1 MDLSLIYLPTAL
13 ALGALHALEP
23 GHAKTLT
30 AAYLIGTKGTGRDAV
45 LLGLS
50 VAFTHSFVVVGLSIG
65 AVLLGREAFT
75 DEAID
80 VLAIGS
86 SVIVIL
92 LGFWLLGRRLRTL
105 KRRAAH
111 HHTHADHDHPHDH
124 DHDHPHDEEEDHRH
138 TEDLPEY
145 VKRGERPSVWQILA
159 FGAAGGLVPCPSAV
173 SVMLLAL
180 SVSETG
186 RGIILVLGF
195 SAGLALTLVAVGLLV
210 VTGVTTLTA
219 TGRFSRWGRLAPT
232 LAAALV
238 ILSGFLA
245 LLTTSTSFNYFSG
258 PGSGI
263 AGH

>member
-1 MDLSLIYLPTAL
+1 MDLSLIYLPTAV

-30 AAYLIGTKGTGRDAV
+30 AAYLIGTKGKGRDAI

-80 VLAIGS
+80 FLAVGS
-86 SVIVIL
+86 SVVVIV
-92 LGFWLLGRRLRTL
+92 LGFWLLSRRLRVL
-105 KRRAAH
+105 RKRGSHRHAH
-111 HHTHADHDHPHDH
+111 EEHDHQHDDADHDHSN
-124 DHDHPHDEEEDHRH
+124 
-138 TEDLPEY
+138 DLPEY
-145 VKRGERPSVWQILA
+145 VRRGERPSVLQIIA

-180 SVSETG
+180 SVSATG
-186 RGIILVLGF
+186 KGLILVLGF

-210 VTGVTTLTA
+210 VSGVTTLTS
-219 TGRFSRWGRLAPT
+219 TGRFSRWGRIAPT

-238 ILSGFLA
+238 ILSGFFALGVA
-245 LLTTSTSFNYFSG
+245 LLG
-258 PGSGI
+258 RG
-263 AGH
+263 AAQ